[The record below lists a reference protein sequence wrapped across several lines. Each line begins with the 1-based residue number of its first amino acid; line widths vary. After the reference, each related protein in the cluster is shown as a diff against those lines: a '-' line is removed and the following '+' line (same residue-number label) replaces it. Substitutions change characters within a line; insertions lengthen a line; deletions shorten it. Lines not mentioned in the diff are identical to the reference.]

1 MVFSLRKRRGKRQV
15 AINVQN
21 SSKLTWRYLGKEK
34 IDKNMLISYH
44 DAGLP
49 VPHQC
54 KVHSSSYPKR
64 VGIRLQC
71 YLNALYDCNT

>member
-1 MVFSLRKRRGKRQV
+1 MIFSLRKRRMETQV

-21 SSKLTWRYLGKEK
+21 SSKLTGSYLAKEK

-54 KVHSSSYPKR
+54 KVHSSSYPKW
-64 VGIRLQC
+64 VSIRLYY
-71 YLNALYDCNT
+71 YLNTL